1 MALPPR
7 VSAEWRWRERS
18 GRRSFSQAIMTF
30 DSFDLIG
37 RALEAAASHEADA
50 VFIATDRNI
59 SRFANST
66 VHQNMSEISGEL
78 TLRVVT
84 EGKMGT
90 ATTTSFDPDEIA
102 RTADLAREGAR
113 RSDPVPNF
121 SGLDRPT
128 GSADQTPASATAGS
142 FDEPTA
148 TVSPRDKALD
158 LRAMFD
164 FGLQSDVHFAGSY
177 STASIEVA
185 CGNTHG
191 VRRLARITSA
201 DATVIATR
209 AELSGYATGCSRSV
223 GSLDLGALGREA
235 TMKATL
241 AANEEAPLEP
251 GLWDVVL
258 EPPAISEVLEWLNMI
273 AFTGQSYEDGSSLLV
288 GNLGKQIFSPLL
300 TISDDATDSGFL
312 PFPFDLEGQP
322 KRSVTVID
330 RGIGVTPL
338 LDKAYSDRLQLPATA
353 SASSLGG
360 SEHGGALHLSVAP
373 GHSSVEAMIRSTE
386 RGVWV
391 TRFNYVN
398 GLLEPKTALMTGTTR
413 DGTFLI
419 RDGRL
424 AGRLPN
430 LRWTQSIRE
439 GFSSIESLSAG
450 RRRVG
455 TWWNRLGGTI
465 SPAIKIRD
473 WNFTGVQKR

>member
-1 MALPPR
+1 M
-7 VSAEWRWRERS
+7 S
-18 GRRSFSQAIMTF
+18 F
-30 DSFDLIG
+30 DSVALIA
-37 RALEAAASHEADA
+37 RALEAADSREADA

-59 SRFANST
+59 SRFASST

-78 TLRVVT
+78 TVRVVT
-84 EGKMGT
+84 EGRMGT

-102 RTADLAREGAR
+102 RTAELAREGAR

-121 SGLDRPT
+121 SGLYRPT
-128 GSADQTPASATAGS
+128 ASADQMPASATAGS
-142 FDEPTA
+142 FDQPTA
-148 TVSPRDKALD
+148 TVSPGDKALD

-164 FGLQSDVHFAGSY
+164 FGLQSGVHFAGSY
-177 STASIEVA
+177 STAAIEVA

-191 VRRLARITSA
+191 VRRLVRVTSA

-209 AELSGYATGCSRSV
+209 GAMSGYATGSSRSV
-223 GSLDLGALGREA
+223 GSLDVGSLGREA

-241 AANEEAPLEP
+241 AANEEAALEP
-251 GLWDVVL
+251 GPWNVIL
-258 EPPAISEVLEWLNMI
+258 EPPAIGEVLEWLNMI

-300 TISDDATDSGFL
+300 TISDDATDTEFL
-312 PFPFDLEGQP
+312 PFPFDMEGLP
-322 KRSVTVID
+322 KRKVTVID
-330 RGIGVTPL
+330 RGIAVTPL
-338 LDKAYSDRLQLPATA
+338 LDKAYSDRLQLTPTA

-373 GHSSVEAMIRSTE
+373 GSGSVEEMIRSTE

-419 RDGRL
+419 RDGRI

-430 LRWTQSIRE
+430 LRWTQSIRD
-439 GFSSIESLSAG
+439 GFSTIDALSAR

-465 SPAIKIRD
+465 CPAIKVRD